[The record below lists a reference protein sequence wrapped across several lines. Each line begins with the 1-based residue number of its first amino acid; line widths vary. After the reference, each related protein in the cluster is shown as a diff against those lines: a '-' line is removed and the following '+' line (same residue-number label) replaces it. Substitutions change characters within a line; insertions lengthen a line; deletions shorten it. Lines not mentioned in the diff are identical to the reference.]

1 MTRPD
6 FLIARKA
13 VAPGERRIVDI
24 PVSVLSDHT
33 PMALSAHVIHGR
45 KDGPTA
51 FISAAVHG
59 DEIIGVEIIRRLIN
73 TPQMKSVRGTLI
85 CVPIVN
91 TFGFINHTRYLP
103 DRRDLNR
110 SFPGASTG
118 SLAARLARLFMKEI
132 VSRSDI
138 GIDLH
143 SAAEHRTNLPQLRID
158 AGSKR
163 VRELAEAFAPPVIVQ
178 SKLRDG
184 SLRLAAR
191 EMGKDVLVY
200 EAGEALRFDE
210 AAIRL
215 GVKGTLRVLH
225 HVGMVGS
232 AKGLTTTIRPLLS
245 KRSGWERAPMGGLL
259 RAWKAAGGLV
269 EKGEVIA
276 AIADPL
282 GEKEEEVRASMSG
295 LVIGR
300 TVLPVVNEGDALF
313 HIAEI
318 SRTPKTDPLV
328 RIGEETE
335 GDPLFDEDEIL

>member
-1 MTRPD
+1 MTRAA
-6 FLIARKA
+6 FEIAGKR
-13 VAPGERRIVDI
+13 VEPGEPRIVEI

-33 PMALSAHVIHGR
+33 PMSLSAYVIHGR
-45 KDGPTA
+45 RPGPAA
-51 FISAAVHG
+51 FISAAIHG
-59 DEIIGVEIIRRLIN
+59 DEIIGVEIIRRLIR
-73 TPQMKSVRGTLI
+73 TPQMKTLRGTLI
-85 CVPIVN
+85 CAPIVN

-118 SLAARLARLFMKEI
+118 SLAARLARIFIDEI
-132 VSRSDI
+132 VARCDV

-158 AGSKR
+158 AGSAR
-163 VRELAEAFAPPVIVQ
+163 VLELAEAFAPPVIVQ
-178 SKLRDG
+178 SKLREG

-191 EMGKDVLVY
+191 ELGKDVLVY

-210 AAIRL
+210 SAIRL
-215 GVKGTLRVLH
+215 GVKGNLRVLNH
-225 HVGMVGS
+225 LGMVTS
-232 AKGLTTTIRPLLS
+232 SKGLASSLRPMVS
-245 KRSGWERAPMGGLL
+245 KRSAWERAPMGGLL
-259 RAWKAAGGLV
+259 RAWKAAGAIV

-282 GEKEEEVRASMSG
+282 GEKEAEVRASTSG

-318 SRTPKTDPLV
+318 SRTPKSDPLV